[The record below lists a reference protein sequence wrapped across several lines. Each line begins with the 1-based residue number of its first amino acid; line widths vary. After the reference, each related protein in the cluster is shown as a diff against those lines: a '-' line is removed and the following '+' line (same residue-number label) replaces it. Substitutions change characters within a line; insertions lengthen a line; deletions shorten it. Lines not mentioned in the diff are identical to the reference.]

1 MTILKR
7 PMACAIWV
15 LLQFC
20 VPAWGQET
28 DRQLSLADAVALTLA
43 KNPELENLN
52 YRTQVLAG
60 ERQTAALRPGLTLDT
75 SLENVAGSGAYRGS
89 DGLELTLSLASVIE
103 LGGQRDARL
112 ALASAR
118 EQAEASLQHQQS
130 LDVIQDLTQQFIQVI
145 AHQEYLLLQQQAHVL
160 AEATF
165 AALERQ
171 VDSGRLPEL
180 ERLRAQANLA
190 QAELDTRAAR
200 EALHIERLKLANFWG
215 DAQPNFGELRG
226 DLFSFTPLASHV
238 QLLEQLANSPDLAL
252 AADEAAARRAEVD
265 ALRSQNQP
273 DIHWSAGVRQ
283 LQETHDTA
291 LVLGLS
297 LPLGGE
303 RRNRGQLIS
312 ASARHAEAQAQQ
324 AQVRLR
330 VSTRMQAHLAAREQ
344 SLHQVTQLR
353 EKIIPLLAKALELA
367 EEAFE
372 QGRYSAMELNLTRR
386 DLLDAR
392 RRLISAATEAQTHT
406 TAIERLLGL
415 AGR

>member
-1 MTILKR
+1 MTILKY
-7 PMACAIWV
+7 PVAYAMWV
-15 LLQFC
+15 LLYFC
-20 VPAWGQET
+20 APVWGQQT

-43 KNPELENLN
+43 KNPELATHD
-52 YRTQVLAG
+52 YRTQALVG
-60 ERQTAALRPGLTLDT
+60 ERQNTALRPGLTLDT
-75 SLENVAGSGAYRGS
+75 SLENFAGSGAYQGS

-118 EQAEASLQHQQS
+118 EQEEASLQHQQS
-130 LDVIQDLTQQFIQVI
+130 LDVIEDLTQQFIQVI
-145 AHQEYLLLQQQAHVL
+145 AHQEYLLLQQQAQVL
-160 AEATF
+160 AKTTF

-171 VDSGRLPEL
+171 VNSGRLPEL

-190 QAELDTRAAR
+190 QADLDTRAAR

-215 DAQPNFGELRG
+215 QAHVDFGELRG
-226 DLFSFTPLASHV
+226 DLFSFTRLAPQA
-238 QLLEQLANSPDLAL
+238 QLLEQLANNPDLAL
-252 AADEAAARRAEVD
+252 AADESAARRAEVD
-265 ALRSQNQP
+265 QVRSQNQP

-283 LQETHDTA
+283 LQETSDTA

-297 LPLGGE
+297 LPLGSE

-324 AQVRLR
+324 ELVRLR
-330 VSTRMQAHLAAREQ
+330 VSTRLQAHLAAREQ

-353 EKIIPLLAKALELA
+353 EKIIPLLTKTLELA
-367 EEAFE
+367 EEAFQ
-372 QGRYSAMELNLTRR
+372 QGRYSAIELHLARR

-392 RRLISAATEAQTHT
+392 RRVISSAAEAQTHT
-406 TAIERLLGL
+406 TAVERLLGL